1 MHNTEE
7 IKDETIEQKAER
19 LERSNLYLQTK
30 LDEFT
35 RGDASLFHAV
45 QKKKFEISE
54 LLNQNDLRNIDI
66 MSKSDASFE
75 RIFKLLEKCE
85 SISNSSKALGEMLGT
100 LKPKEERKSFV
111 DSIAEDRR

>member
-1 MHNTEE
+1 MDKEE
-7 IKDETIEQKAER
+7 VKNETLEEKIER
-19 LERSNLYLQTK
+19 LEKINKYLQTK
-30 LDEFT
+30 LDEFI

-54 LLNQNDLRNIDI
+54 LLNKNDLRDIDI

-100 LKPKEERKSFV
+100 IKPKEERKSFV
-111 DSIAEDRR
+111 DSIAEERR

>member
-1 MHNTEE
+1 MSEKIIEE
-7 IKDETIEQKAER
+7 TLEQKIER
-19 LERSNLYLQTK
+19 LEKQITYLKDK
-30 LDEFT
+30 LGEFAK
-35 RGDASLFHAV
+35 GDASLFYAV

-54 LLNQNDLRNIDI
+54 LLNKTDLREIDI

-100 LKPKEERKSFV
+100 IKPKEERKSFV
-111 DSIAEDRR
+111 DSIAQDRR

>member
-1 MHNTEE
+1 MEE
-7 IKDETIEQKAER
+7 LSIEELLSKIDS
-19 LERSNLYLQTK
+19 LEKQTVFLQSK
-30 LDEFT
+30 VDEFVK
-35 RGDASLFHAV
+35 GDASLFYAV

-54 LLNQNDLRNIDI
+54 LLNQNDLRSIDI

-100 LKPKEERKSFV
+100 IKPKEERKSFV
-111 DSIAEDRR
+111 DTIADKRI

>member
-1 MHNTEE
+1 MSNTEIIQE
-7 IKDETIEQKAER
+7 ETLEQKIEK
-19 LERSNLYLQTK
+19 LERSNKYYQEK
-30 LDEFT
+30 LDEFVK
-35 RGDASLFHAV
+35 GDASLFYAV

-54 LLNQNDLRNIDI
+54 LLNKTDLREIDI

-100 LKPKEERKSFV
+100 IKPKEERKSFV
-111 DSIAEDRR
+111 DSIAQDRK